1 MQSVPGRVSGFT
13 SAADRQRLE
22 ALIKRG
28 IRSGL
33 CSPDIPT
40 LTEMAESIDDAL
52 FQRIM
57 YNPYH
62 LLPARR
68 KLVYNIRQRHHDRQ
82 LSYPLFP
89 VSCVTETSY
98 IVCSSR
104 TVIDSIISENF
115 DMWFNYFYRCLKT
128 FITVISIDLYYAD
141 AFCHSATI
149 KRIYG
154 DDDMSTHLH

>member
-115 DMWFNYFYRCLKT
+115 DM
-128 FITVISIDLYYAD
+128 
-141 AFCHSATI
+141 
-149 KRIYG
+149 
-154 DDDMSTHLH
+154 